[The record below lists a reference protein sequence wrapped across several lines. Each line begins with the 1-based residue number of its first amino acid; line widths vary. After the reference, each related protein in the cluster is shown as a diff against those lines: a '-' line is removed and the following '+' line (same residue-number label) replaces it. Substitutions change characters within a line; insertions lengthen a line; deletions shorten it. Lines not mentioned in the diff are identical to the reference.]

1 MNCPKCGAPLYRGDR
16 YCEECGTPVRERTKA
31 VNTDRTSGSHAKKR
45 SGASFH
51 FPQTDMP
58 RVTELPILSNPVSR
72 AFLVAVLIWL
82 VLIPYTFVKSIDIS
96 VLGFITHEYA
106 SFSLY
111 SFWAYAGAPLV
122 GIITAGICFVNLI
135 VMLVPMLLNKPKST
149 LACVLSILGSL
160 LCVLLWLLTI
170 GLASNAGKSTYGI
183 AKPQYTAWFW
193 LYLVNCIALLIIS
206 VTALVRG
213 IKQGR
218 GTYAQR

>member
-16 YCEECGTPVRERTKA
+16 YCEECGTPVMEHTKA
-31 VNTDRTSGSHAKKR
+31 ANTCRTRGSHAEKR
-45 SGASFH
+45 SGASFQ
-51 FPQTDMP
+51 FPQTDLS
-58 RVTELPILSNPVSR
+58 RVAELPFFSSPVSR
-72 AFLVAVLIWL
+72 AFFVAALIWL
-82 VLIPYTFVKSIDIS
+82 LQIPYTFVKSMDIS
-96 VLGFITHEYA
+96 VLGFISHEYA

-122 GIITAGICFVNLI
+122 GIITAVICFVNLI

-160 LCVLLWLLTI
+160 LCAFLWMLTI

-193 LYLVNCIALLIIS
+193 LYLVNCIALLTVS
-206 VTALVRG
+206 ATALVRG

-218 GTYAQR
+218 ETYAQR

>member
-16 YCEECGTPVRERTKA
+16 YCEECGTPVMEYTKT
-31 VNTDRTSGSHAKKR
+31 TDVSRARGNHGKKR

-51 FPQTDMP
+51 FPQADMSWIA
-58 RVTELPILSNPVSR
+58 ELSFFSNPASR
-72 AFLVAVLIWL
+72 AFFMAALIWL
-82 VLIPYTFVKSIDIS
+82 LQIIYTFVKSMDIS
-96 VLGFITHEYA
+96 ILGFISHEYA

-111 SFWAYAGAPLV
+111 TFWAYAGAPLV
-122 GIITAGICFVNLI
+122 GIIIAVICFVNLI

-160 LCVLLWLLTI
+160 LCAFLWLLTM
-170 GLASNAGKSTYGI
+170 GLASGAGKSTYGI

-193 LYLVNCIALLIIS
+193 LYLVNCIALLTIS